1 MKFFVMIAAGLLGAA
16 AIAPT
21 AAVAAP
27 VAPVAGTVAGEQT
40 RERVVVRHRTET
52 RRHWGNDRRRHGWG
66 SRKVCQRTWY
76 HGRKVTRCRTVRY
89 RR

>member
-1 MKFFVMIAAGLLGAA
+1 MKFFVMIAAGLLSVAA
-16 AIAPT
+16 TAPA

-27 VAPVAGTVAGEQT
+27 VAGVQSH
-40 RERVVVRHRTET
+40 ERVVVRERTET

-66 SRKVCQRTWY
+66 TRKVCKRTWY